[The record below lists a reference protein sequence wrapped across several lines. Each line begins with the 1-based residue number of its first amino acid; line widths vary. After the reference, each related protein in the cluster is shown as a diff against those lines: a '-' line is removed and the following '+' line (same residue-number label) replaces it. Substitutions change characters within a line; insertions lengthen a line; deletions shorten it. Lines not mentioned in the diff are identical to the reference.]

1 MTLKTHG
8 WNKYG
13 LISMLFFSFVLNA
26 EALQLNGRLE
36 WVHKIEMRILYD
48 GVISKLHVRVGQYVK
63 KGALLL
69 QLDPREAK
77 AKLLKAKAL
86 VARSTVNLEDANDE
100 LKRSTEL
107 YDRGLIAEDELKG
120 SKSKH
125 IAASAE
131 KESALASQELAQV
144 ALERTTLRSP
154 ISGII
159 VTQNIW
165 EGSVVYKT
173 QQKEP
178 LLAIAPSGKM
188 LARVLVNAPT
198 LGKFKI
204 GQAARVNVHGIIYRG
219 KVYNR
224 GIEAVRIEPRG
235 AVYELDILFKHNPRE
250 LLRPSDVVNVLIP

>member
-1 MTLKTHG
+1 MTLKIHS
-8 WNKYG
+8 WNKYW
-13 LISMLFFSFVLNA
+13 LISLLFFCFVLNA

-48 GVISKLHVRVGQYVK
+48 GVISKLNVKIGQHVK
-63 KGALLL
+63 KGDILL

-86 VARSTVNLEDANDE
+86 VARSTVNLEDANDD

-107 YDRGLIAEDELKG
+107 FDRGLIAEDELKS

-125 IAASAE
+125 IAATAE
-131 KESALASQELAQV
+131 KDSALASQELAQV
-144 ALERTTLRSP
+144 ALERTTLRSH
-154 ISGII
+154 ISGIV

-178 LLAIAPSGKM
+178 LLAIAPSGRM
-188 LARVLVNAPT
+188 LARVLVNAT
-198 LGKFKI
+198 TIGKFKLR
-204 GQAARVNVHGIIYRG
+204 QAARVNVHGRIYNG
-219 KVYNR
+219 NVYNQ
-224 GIEAVRIEPRG
+224 GIEAVRIEPGG
-235 AVYELDILFKHNPRE
+235 AVYELDILFQHNPRE
-250 LLRPSDVVNVLIP
+250 ILRPSDVAKVLIP

>member
-1 MTLKTHG
+1 MILNIHR

-13 LISMLFFSFVLNA
+13 LFSILFFSFALNA

-36 WVHKIEMRILYD
+36 WVHKIEMRVLYD
-48 GVISKLHVRVGQYVK
+48 GVISKVHVRAGQYVK

-107 YDRGLIAEDELKG
+107 FDRGLIAEDELKG
-120 SKSKH
+120 SKSKN

-131 KESALASQELAQV
+131 KESALAEVSLAQV

-154 ISGII
+154 ISGIV

-165 EGSVVYKT
+165 
-173 QQKEP
+173 
-178 LLAIAPSGKM
+178 
-188 LARVLVNAPT
+188 
-198 LGKFKI
+198 
-204 GQAARVNVHGIIYRG
+204 
-219 KVYNR
+219 
-224 GIEAVRIEPRG
+224 AVDDFLKKP
-235 AVYELDILFKHNPRE
+235 
-250 LLRPSDVVNVLIP
+250 

>member
-1 MTLKTHG
+1 MLLNTHS
-8 WNKYG
+8 WKKYG
-13 LISMLFFSFVLNA
+13 LISILFFSFTLGAN
-26 EALQLNGRLE
+26 ALQLNGRLE
-36 WVHKIEMRILYD
+36 WVHKIEIRILYD
-48 GVISKLHVRVGQYVK
+48 GVISKVHVRTGQYVK
-63 KGALLL
+63 KGALLI

-86 VARSTVNLEDANDE
+86 VARSTVNLENANDE

-107 YDRGLIAEDELKG
+107 FDRGLIAEDELKK

-131 KESALASQELAQV
+131 KESALAGVSLAKV

-165 EGSVVYKT
+165 EGSIVYKT

-178 LLAIAPSGKM
+178 LLAIAPSGEM
-188 LARVLVNAPT
+188 LARVLVNAPAIEKFN
-198 LGKFKI
+198 LG
-204 GQAARVNVHGIIYRG
+204 QNARVNVHGKIYHG
-219 KVYNR
+219 KVYSK

-235 AVYELDILFKHNPRE
+235 AVYELDIRFKYNPKVI
-250 LLRPSDVVNVLIP
+250 LRPSDVVNVLIP